1 MRDKFYFGFA
11 TVLLCIFLVLVMLHD
26 ALWFIV
32 LAVPLVLIYLYDV
45 IQTKH
50 SILRNFPVLGHIRF
64 LFEFI
69 RPEIRQYFVA
79 GDQEERPFDRE
90 TRTLIYERSKKAR
103 DTIPFGTQ
111 QNIWATGYEWLL
123 HSMKAKKPS
132 EVEPRIT
139 IGNADCKQPYSS
151 SRLNISGMSFTPLT
165 ISSV

>member
-111 QNIWATGYEWLL
+111 QNIWATGYE
-123 HSMKAKKPS
+123 
-132 EVEPRIT
+132 
-139 IGNADCKQPYSS
+139 
-151 SRLNISGMSFTPLT
+151 
-165 ISSV
+165 